1 VPYANKRWYGEP
13 GRSVKREYLHQ
24 AMLMNLDALTDPSSS
39 EPLTQRLWRRYGRS
53 AIEMLEMIREDPSS
67 AELLIENAEYL
78 RCEIEHAA
86 RREMITKLDDFLR
99 RRSKIALVV
108 RREDI
113 ISSPG
118 LREACEILFGD
129 EAEAKLAEYVAETA
143 G

>member
-1 VPYANKRWYGEP
+1 
-13 GRSVKREYLHQ
+13 
-24 AMLMNLDALTDPSSS
+24 MNLDALTDPSSS

-53 AIEMLEMIREDPSS
+53 ASEMLEMIREDPSS

-78 RCEIEHAA
+78 RCEIEHAG

-113 ISSPG
+113 INAPG

-129 EAEAKLAEYVAETA
+129 EAEAKLAEYVDATA